1 MGTQKSLPTPKGGDW
16 TPVKRD
22 INALMNGS
30 DNVGPDQVVAGVV
43 GAAGGLSFPSS
54 LGAGS
59 GGGGFGGG
67 GRGSSGGGGGGSAG
81 GSRPSSVGRALS
93 GLGGFG
99 SALASGGLG
108 AALDALGLGELRG
121 KPAAE
126 VVARIAEHMAAM
138 ADGLQLELLNAT
150 LRDAILDAAALEG
163 DRTYENLEASLQSFL
178 ARDGIEGLVECFLT
192 RYVFD
197 RVWTLVENHIDLRSG
212 SESETVAMSS
222 AVERH
227 CQSQVHTL
235 VQDLRS
241 EGQFDGVDWF
251 GQAGQ
256 ALGNRIVATLE
267 FRLNNPESQEGA

>member
-22 INALMNGS
+22 INALLNDS
-30 DNVGPDQVVAGVV
+30 ANVNPDQIIAGVM
-43 GAAGGLSFPSS
+43 GAARGLSFPTT
-54 LGAGS
+54 LGGGT
-59 GGGGFGGG
+59 GGGGGGGGGGAGGGGGGG
-67 GRGSSGGGGGGSAG
+67 GRGGGV
-81 GSRPSSVGRALS
+81 RNSSVGRAVS

-99 SALASGGLG
+99 SALAAGGLG

-138 ADGLQLELLNAT
+138 ADGLQQELLNAT

-163 DRTYENLEASLQSFL
+163 DRSYENLEASLQSFL

-197 RVWTLVENHIDLRSG
+197 RVWTLVEQHVDLRTA
-212 SESETVAMSS
+212 SENDSVAMSS
-222 AVERH
+222 AVEGGCR
-227 CQSQVHTL
+227 SQVQTL
-235 VQDLRS
+235 IEDLRS
-241 EGQFDGVDWF
+241 EGRFDGVDWF
-251 GQAGQ
+251 GPAGQ
-256 ALGNRIVATLE
+256 TLGNGIVATLE
-267 FRLNNPESQEGA
+267 FRLSNPESQEGA